1 MPGIVCAIRGGPD
14 SQPTIE
20 KAISLAG
27 ETKLKLHFLYVVNF
41 DFLAR
46 TESSRTSFFSDDLDQ
61 MGEFILL
68 TAQEKAK
75 EENVVAEGVVR
86 HGQVSEEIVGL
97 ATDIQADY
105 VVLGLPQGVEENDV
119 FVNDKI
125 KELCK
130 RIETETQ
137 AEVIFAEGLEE

>member
-27 ETKLKLHFLYVVNF
+27 KTKLQLHFLYVVNLN
-41 DFLAR
+41 FLTR
-46 TESSRTSFFSDDLDQ
+46 TESSRTGFISEELEQ

-75 EENVVAEGVVR
+75 AQNIFAEGVVR
-86 HGQVSEEIVGL
+86 HGQVSEEIIRL
-97 ATDIQADY
+97 AKDIQADY
-105 VVLGLPQGVEENDV
+105 VVLGLPQGIEENDV
-119 FVNDKI
+119 FANDKI
-125 KELCK
+125 NELSK
-130 RIETETQ
+130 KIETETH
-137 AEVIFAEGLEE
+137 AKVVFAGRLE